1 MCQRKNSIDIADDL
15 KAKGLDAVSLEGGYI
30 GWVLEDMKNR
40 EADDFAKNV
49 EQSIRKKFKKKIWSK
64 FTKAINEYELVK
76 EGDCIA
82 VCISGG
88 KDSMLMAKLFQEL
101 KLHNKFDFQVKFL
114 VMDPGYSPAN
124 RQVIEENARRLNIP
138 ITIYESDI
146 LNQYLMLKSHLATF
160 VQE

>member
-1 MCQRKNSIDIADDL
+1 
-15 KAKGLDAVSLEGGYI
+15 
-30 GWVLEDMKNR
+30 MKNR

-88 KDSMLMAKLFQEL
+88 KDSMLMQNFFR
-101 KLHNKFDFQVKFL
+101 N
-114 VMDPGYSPAN
+114 
-124 RQVIEENARRLNIP
+124 
-138 ITIYESDI
+138 
-146 LNQYLMLKSHLATF
+146 
-160 VQE
+160 

>member
-1 MCQRKNSIDIADDL
+1 
-15 KAKGLDAVSLEGGYI
+15 
-30 GWVLEDMKNR
+30 MKNR

-88 KDSMLMAKLFQEL
+88 K
-101 KLHNKFDFQVKFL
+101 
-114 VMDPGYSPAN
+114 
-124 RQVIEENARRLNIP
+124 RLNA
-138 ITIYESDI
+138 YG
-146 LNQYLMLKSHLATF
+146 KTF
-160 VQE
+160 SGIKASQQV

>member
-1 MCQRKNSIDIADDL
+1 
-15 KAKGLDAVSLEGGYI
+15 
-30 GWVLEDMKNR
+30 MKNR

-101 KLHNKFDFQVKFL
+101 KLHNKFDFQVKL
-114 VMDPGYSPAN
+114 LSLTIPAKGMMLSN
-124 RQVIEENARRLNIP
+124 PVGKRE
-138 ITIYESDI
+138 ITI
-146 LNQYLMLKSHLATF
+146 LPPK
-160 VQE
+160 

>member
-1 MCQRKNSIDIADDL
+1 
-15 KAKGLDAVSLEGGYI
+15 
-30 GWVLEDMKNR
+30 MKNR

-101 KLHNKFDFQVKFL
+101 KLHNKFPFEVEFL
-114 VMDPGYSPAN
+114 VMDRDTVRTTA
-124 RQVIEENARRLNIP
+124 
-138 ITIYESDI
+138 
-146 LNQYLMLKSHLATF
+146 M
-160 VQE
+160 

>member
-1 MCQRKNSIDIADDL
+1 
-15 KAKGLDAVSLEGGYI
+15 
-30 GWVLEDMKNR
+30 MKNR

-88 KDSMLMAKLFQEL
+88 EKLFFHMAFQI
-101 KLHNKFDFQVKFL
+101 KL
-114 VMDPGYSPAN
+114 
-124 RQVIEENARRLNIP
+124 NAYGKNFSRN
-138 ITIYESDI
+138 
-146 LNQYLMLKSHLATF
+146 
-160 VQE
+160 